1 MALEALDSNPVCF
14 DKIVIDEAQDI
25 LGTDSFEVLDSVLKG
40 GLERGKWAI
49 FGDFT
54 RQAIYQTSARV
65 DEIVEALEDRTS
77 FIRFKLKINCRN
89 TKFIGD
95 EIRCITGFDSAAYIW
110 SKVEGTPVEHRIF
123 NSPEEQTQQLEEL
136 IKRLISD
143 GIPAENITI
152 LSPYKRANSVV
163 SEVSGIKIKDYTPRI
178 DNAVSFSTIQAYKGL
193 ENTVIIMTD
202 VESFEHEQ
210 LMYVGLSRA
219 RSGLFILESNSARK
233 EYLNIQRRRFLE
245 DGYKA

>member
-1 MALEALDSNPVCF
+1 M
-14 DKIVIDEAQDI
+14 
-25 LGTDSFEVLDSVLKG
+25 DSVIKG

-54 RQAIYQTSARV
+54 RQAIYQNSDRV
-65 DEIVEALEDRTS
+65 DNIIEKLEDRTS

-95 EIRCITGFDSAAYIW
+95 EIKCITGFDSAAYIW

-123 NSPEEQTQQLEEL
+123 NSPEDQRQQLEEL
-136 IKRLISD
+136 INKLISD
-143 GIPAENITI
+143 GVSAENITI
-152 LSPYKRANSVV
+152 LSPYKRGNSIV

-178 DNAVSFSTIQAYKGL
+178 DNVVSFSTIQAYKGL

-245 DGYKA
+245 DGYKT